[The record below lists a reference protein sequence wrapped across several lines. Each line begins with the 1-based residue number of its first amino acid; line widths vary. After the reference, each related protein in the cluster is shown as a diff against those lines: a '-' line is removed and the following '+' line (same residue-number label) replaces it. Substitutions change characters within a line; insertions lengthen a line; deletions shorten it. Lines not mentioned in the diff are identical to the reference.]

1 MGDIKLG
8 GAAVVNTGLIL
19 FLLVS
24 SLQPLPAMDSAS
36 EISTLIEESKVLGS
50 DTEVRS
56 KVLDHE
62 REVDITTV
70 RNPKA
75 TDRDCKIDATL
86 IAKKV
91 MDAYPRVI
99 VKVKV
104 VFFDRSNANKYRQ
117 VIVHETDV
125 KAFANRQISQDK
137 LLSGIELVK
146 GTVNPVARLKGLSYK
161 EISQTLEAIPG
172 VYHDERAQ
180 LLSEITQLKESGAGA
195 GPLLA
200 EFFQIEDKVRQGDGG
215 GVASRLKE
223 LQVKVRAHAE
233 HFSKEQPESA
243 ASQQSTDPATLR
255 PLGELAPAEGL
266 MYNRRVRVA
275 QKVAELRD
283 SGKPVNRY
291 LRLLGEFEGLAAS
304 GNRATLSTKLGKLEQ
319 MLGLPEDSK
328 ED

>member
-1 MGDIKLG
+1 MDNIKLG
-8 GAAVVNTGLIL
+8 RAVMVNTGLIL
-19 FLLVS
+19 FLLAS
-24 SLQPLPAMDSAS
+24 SLQPLAAMDSAS
-36 EISTLIEESKVLGS
+36 EISTLVEESKVLGS
-50 DTEVRS
+50 DTEVRA
-56 KVLDHE
+56 KVLDRE

-91 MDAYPRVI
+91 MDAYPHAI

-117 VIVHETDV
+117 VLVHDTDV

-161 EISQTLEAIPG
+161 EISRTLDAIPG
-172 VYHDERAQ
+172 VYHDERTQ
-180 LLSEITQLKESGAGA
+180 LLSEISQLRDNGAGA

-200 EFFQIEDKVRQGDGG
+200 QFFQIEDKVRQGDQD

-223 LQVKVRAHAE
+223 LQAKVRAQAE
-233 HFSKEQPESA
+233 HFSQVQPETA
-243 ASQQSTDPATLR
+243 ASNQSGDPATLR

-266 MYNRRVRVA
+266 MYNRRLRVA
-275 QKVAELRD
+275 QRVAELRD

-304 GNRATLSTKLGKLEQ
+304 GNRATLNTKLGKLEQ
-319 MLGLPEDSK
+319 VLGLPENLK